1 MNILPLFKNIKA
13 FVFDVDGVMTN
24 GQIHVLES
32 GEHYRTYFVRD
43 GYAIQKARD
52 LNYYFCCITGGA
64 HPGTIKRL
72 EMLRFNQVIAGLG
85 TKDKLEVFLEWLE
98 KSGFEESE
106 VIYMGDDLADL
117 EILKREKL
125 LSTCPADAVP
135 EIQQVVKYISPSKGG
150 EGAVRDVIEK
160 VLKLNGQWPQ

>member
-32 GEHYRTYFVRD
+32 GEHYRTYYVRD

-52 LNYYFCCITGGA
+52 LNYHFCCITGGA

-85 TKDKLEVFLEWLE
+85 TKDKLQVFLEWLE

-117 EILKREKL
+117 GILKREKI